1 MDDLEVVGIL
11 GLENFESK
19 KESCE
24 AKFVKE
30 LDLNE

>member
-1 MDDLEVVGIL
+1 MEVVGIL
-11 GLENFESK
+11 GLQYFEWQK
-19 KESCE
+19 QRCE

>member
-1 MDDLEVVGIL
+1 MENLVVL
-11 GLENFESK
+11 GPENFEWQ
-19 KESCE
+19 KECCE